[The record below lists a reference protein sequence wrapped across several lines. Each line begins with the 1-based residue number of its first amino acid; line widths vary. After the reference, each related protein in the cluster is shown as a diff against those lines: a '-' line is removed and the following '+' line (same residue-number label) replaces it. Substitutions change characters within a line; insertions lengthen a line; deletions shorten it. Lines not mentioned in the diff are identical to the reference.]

1 MNNPILRFPKESGN
15 TYPDWNIRTI
25 ESLCENILG
34 GGTPSKSNTEYWEG
48 TIPWISSSDLSLDKI
63 RGFNVSRF
71 ISQDAI
77 KHNSAKI
84 IKKGSVLIVSRV
96 GVGKVAV
103 APFNLCTSQD
113 FTNLISVK
121 CNRYFLAYALARM
134 MKFKSKAVQ
143 GTAIKGIPA
152 SELKQVSLA
161 IPCEEE
167 QQKIASF
174 FATLDEKIELSER
187 KLEALEQLKKGLMQK
202 IFNQEIRFKRS
213 DGSMYKNWEGT
224 RISRLFSFI
233 RNGFVGTIAPHYTDK
248 NNGIRYLQ
256 GTNIH
261 NGRISDN
268 VEYYVT
274 KEFNQAHSK
283 NILKHDDILMVQS
296 GHVGE
301 CAVVGNYAGSNCH
314 ALIIMSN
321 AGTCSSDYIRFY
333 FESSIGKRQLALIS
347 VGNTVKHILASD
359 VSKLSVLIPEI
370 EEQEKIA
377 NLFLS
382 IEKRIDIVEKQL
394 ESLKQLKKGFMQQ
407 MFV

>member
-1 MNNPILRFPKESGN
+1 MSRPKFSFIADNGSNYPEWVTSPLGN
-15 TYPDWNIRTI
+15 EAFIFD
-25 ESLCENILG
+25 
-34 GGTPSKSNTEYWEG
+34 GTHQTPKYTQN
-48 TIPWISSSDLSLDKI
+48 
-63 RGFNVSRF
+63 
-71 ISQDAI
+71 
-77 KHNSAKI
+77 
-84 IKKGSVLIVSRV
+84 
-96 GVGKVAV
+96 
-103 APFNLCTSQD
+103 
-113 FTNLISVK
+113 
-121 CNRYFLAYALARM
+121 
-134 MKFKSKAVQ
+134 
-143 GTAIKGIPA
+143 GIPFVSVEDINTLSSPTKYISKEA
-152 SELKQVSLA
+152 YLCSFKPSCRAKQGDVFMTRIGDIGTSNICPENDIAYYVSLA
-161 IPCEEE
+161 LLKGKNNLLNNFLNFAIQSNEFQSELRRRSIHTAFPQKINTGEIGKCLISFPCKEE
-167 QQKIASF
+167 QKKIASF
-174 FATLDEKIELSER
+174 FSTLDEKIELSER

-224 RISRLFSFI
+224 RISRLFNFI

-314 ALIIMSN
+314 ALVIMSN

-394 ESLKQLKKGFMQQ
+394 VSLRQLKKGFMQQ